1 MNLRNLLKKRLTQ
14 PEVEVGQKWVHKNDV
29 GNPFAGW
36 YISITNVKDGWV
48 QSRVFELCPV
58 FDTQTEVLGY
68 TYFPKMYNSMSETDL
83 RNSYTPV
90 LAKEDEA

>member
-14 PEVEVGQKWVHKNDV
+14 PEVEVGQKWMRKNDV

-36 YISITNVKDGWV
+36 YISITHVKNGWV
-48 QSRVFELCPV
+48 QSRVFEPWPL

-68 TYFPKMYNSMSETDL
+68 TYFPTMYNSMSETDL